1 MRKLVN
7 SGTTQEELISPGP
20 GSLPEPLQRYYS
32 GRNCSQHY
40 PSPDGAAGLAH
51 CRSAVSLRPAVLAPG
66 GRPPGPPATAG
77 LAHCRSAVSL
87 RPAVLAPG
95 GRPPGPPATAGLAHC
110 RSAVSLRPA
119 VLARGAE
126 PPGTPHNC
134 RYRRVR
140 TVPGVTAVG

>member
-66 GRPPGPPATAG
+66 GRPPGPPAAAG

-95 GRPPGPPATAGLAHC
+95 GRTPRTPRGGRPCSLPFGSFAQARSASPGGTDPPDPPQLPVSARTDRPPG
-110 RSAVSLRPA
+110 
-119 VLARGAE
+119 
-126 PPGTPHNC
+126 
-134 RYRRVR
+134 
-140 TVPGVTAVG
+140 